1 MDGAQKNSSQSSEK
15 TICDEVWKEIP
26 GYEGVYEVSNYGRVR
41 SNARKVWNYTKQ
53 GRILKPHRKEN
64 GYMQIT
70 LCGRSKYEKHA
81 YIHRLVA
88 EAFIPNPNNLPQVN
102 HKDFDKANNCV
113 ENLEWVTAAENHL
126 HFAQSNRLQRSK
138 ARKQRTLINKSLQ
151 FILENKDC
159 VLREYDAGC
168 SIVETAE
175 KCGVGR
181 DMARDILM
189 IYGRL

>member
-113 ENLEWVTAAENHL
+113 ENLEWVTAAENICIL
-126 HFAQSNRLQRSK
+126 HRAIDCNVAKQENREHS
-138 ARKQRTLINKSLQ
+138 
-151 FILENKDC
+151 
-159 VLREYDAGC
+159 
-168 SIVETAE
+168 
-175 KCGVGR
+175 
-181 DMARDILM
+181 
-189 IYGRL
+189 

>member
-1 MDGAQKNSSQSSEK
+1 MDGAQTNSLQSLER
-15 TICDEVWKEIP
+15 TICEEKWRAIP
-26 GYEGVYEVSNYGRVR
+26 GYDGVYEVSNRGRVR
-41 SNARKVWNYTKQ
+41 SNARKVWNYNKP

-64 GYMQIT
+64 GYVQIT
-70 LCGRSKYEKHA
+70 LCGRTKREKHA

-88 EAFIPNPNNLPQVN
+88 EAFIPNPDNLPQVN
-102 HKDFDKANNCV
+102 HKDFDKGNNCV

-126 HFAQSNRLQRSK
+126 HFTQSSRMQRSK

-159 VLREYDAGC
+159 VLRAYDAGL
-168 SIVETAE
+168 SVTETAK

>member
-1 MDGAQKNSSQSSEK
+1 MEQEYKEEIWRDVGVYDGVDF
-15 TICDEVWKEIP
+15 TGC
-26 GYEGVYEVSNYGRVR
+26 YEVSNKGGVRALDRIIMRKNGR
-41 SNARKVWNYTKQ
+41 KQ
-53 GRILKPHRKEN
+53 IKDGHIMRQYDDGH
-64 GYMQIT
+64 GYMKVFLKKNGKMKSPKVHQ
-70 LCGRSKYEKHA
+70 
-81 YIHRLVA
+81 LVA
-88 EAFIPNPNNLPQVN
+88 LRFIPNPDPEHKTQVN
-102 HKDFDKANNCV
+102 HIDEDKTNNCV